1 MLNTEIIPEM
11 IPEMIG
17 LKEAARRTG
26 LSYGFLRRL
35 CLSGQ
40 IVHVRAGSKFLINWQ
55 KLCDFLNGER

>member
-1 MLNTEIIPEM
+1 MLSAEVV
-11 IPEMIG
+11 PEMIG
-17 LKEAARRTG
+17 LREAARRTG

>member
-11 IPEMIG
+11 IG
-17 LKEAARRTG
+17 LREAARRTG